1 MKVIKLT
8 TLVLIAGLTWAA
20 TAVHAFEL
28 AALSRESGETDEV
41 VTVTIQFAPPFGAGT
56 TIEVIFLQRVGG
68 VLTEVDRRA
77 ALGFT
82 PNVSVD
88 AEVPVLPTGD
98 YEITVELDSVVN
110 DPTDPPFREGLPFLI
125 TPPRPFNMTVLGTAL
140 PAWNAAGGAAKN
152 VEFGDIENDGD
163 LDIYSFNS
171 LNGEF
176 IDRMAIN
183 QGGAQG
189 GVFGEY
195 LLGTGLPPIPAGD
208 AGDDFRAEFRRTYD
222 GDLVDVDGDG
232 FRDVLRTDRN
242 GLHIFLNQRDGTFVS
257 RPDLLPTNDEILNG
271 TGISGFNGVGGI
283 IDFDGVDTADI
294 DNDGDLD
301 AIVANYLNEA
311 GDGTRGESVLLINQI
326 DEAAGQ
332 FVIANRDGDV
342 WDDISDDMTHGV
354 AFGDVDGDGDPDVFL
369 TNVASGQKNRLLINS
384 GLFTGTFV
392 DETDTRLPLGSVT
405 DRESVDGIFRDF
417 DGDGDQDLYVVDR
430 TSANNLFWNN
440 GTGIFTDLGAPNLP
454 TQPTSGDS
462 TYGLT
467 AVDIDFDGDLDLIEA
482 PGEGGSI
489 TEESRILINRG
500 GDDGNLRFTARTDAY
515 LPAPAHRLTIDTGDI
530 DFDLDLDLIAGGFDS
545 NDLVLYENDL
555 FDSMAEDADIVIM
568 IDHTGSMVT
577 SSHNYLEPVKNI
589 AKAILA
595 RKRAD
600 DRIGIVLFNYRGSET
615 NQAAADAPSE
625 DFLKA
630 ETIVT
635 LEESE
640 SMTPAALDA
649 VISAI
654 DEGPCPPGRCTAIG
668 QGLRQGLAEIRP
680 NLNPERVK
688 VLVLLTDG
696 AQNML
701 PTPETVVGELVGGF
715 PGNVRVYAIALGT
728 DTDNQALTD
737 LASLGSGFH
746 LDVDALNMAEI
757 FEDIESD
764 STEKQ
769 ILTSRPTVE
778 GGKPIGIGG
787 FKDGRRINFDDLKL
801 GTVVHEQYAKLGV
814 RVGHDS
820 VWNTP
825 RIVQDPFD
833 DSSGDSDRALQ
844 SALDREAIQK
854 KLGGELDPKQLK
866 ILVSPLTFRFIELQK
881 RVGLTAK
888 LEQGGQTTATL
899 RLFDPHGALLGSV
912 SQVIAMGNEAFLGFE
927 SAAGTIAKA
936 QLHYS
941 GADHAELV
949 DDLRFEPA
957 HDSNSE
963 PGRTFFVGA
972 EDKQIRVGL
981 TWQEASANPE
991 LTLIE
996 PSGSVISGA
1005 NPKVRE
1011 ESGSVFHI
1019 YDIKGPEVG
1028 HWTAKITGAG
1038 SELAVLSVLSSS
1050 GLKLG
1055 LDPDRHRWGPSQP
1068 MTLTASLGSLV
1079 SGVLKPVANAEFA
1092 VTVERPDGLLSSSG
1106 VSVNPQPNGI
1116 YRITLSDTAL
1126 AGTYNVRVTATIDA
1140 GTEHE
1145 QSRSR
1150 RASLVSSRQLPS
1162 DACDERSKID
1172 ANPGRVAADGS
1183 AKVTV
1188 TATLLDCS
1196 GRPWL
1201 GDGKANGTKVT
1212 FWANGGR
1219 LTGAVQST
1227 GPGVY
1232 TQTLVAHDRP
1242 TVIEI
1247 HPVVGVRKLDIS
1259 TTVEIV
1265 AGPVDPKRS
1274 RLHLASSPGFIHA
1287 DGHMEG
1293 AVLVIPVDVSGN
1305 RLGQGHDVKCE
1316 WIGRE
1321 FSTWLGG
1328 VDSGVDGVYARPFV
1342 ARNDS
1347 GASAAYC
1354 TVDGVVIDD
1363 VLIVNFFKPSDEVS
1377 DLDGDDIVSWND
1389 NCPFEANPDQ
1399 ADADGD
1405 RIGDVCE
1412 VEVPS
1417 AGPGEDPNDGRDHPL
1432 WWLLLPLLL
1441 ICFIV
1446 IFVYWR
1452 KRYS

>member
-1 MKVIKLT
+1 MKIVKLISSVVIVGI
-8 TLVLIAGLTWAA
+8 TLAV
-20 TAVHAFEL
+20 TAVNAFEL
-28 AALSRESGETDEV
+28 AALSRESGESNEI
-41 VTVTIQFAPPFGAGT
+41 VTVTVQFAPPFGAGT
-56 TIEVIFLQRVGG
+56 TIEVIFLERVGG

-88 AEVPVLPTGD
+88 AEVPILPTGD

-125 TPPRPFNMTVLGTAL
+125 TPPRPFNLTVLDTL
-140 PAWNAAGGAAKN
+140 PLWNAAGGAAKN
-152 VEFGDIENDGD
+152 VEFGDVENDGD

-195 LLGTGLPPIPAGD
+195 VLGVGLPPIPAGG
-208 AGDDFRAEFRRTYD
+208 AGDDFNDEFRRTYD
-222 GDLVDVDGDG
+222 GDLVDVNGDG

-242 GLHIFLNQRDGTFVS
+242 GLHIFLNQRDGTFVNS
-257 RPDLLPTNDEILNG
+257 PSLLPSNDEILNG

-311 GDGTRGESVLLINQI
+311 GDGTRGESVLLINKI
-326 DEAAGQ
+326 NEAAGQ

-384 GLFTGTFV
+384 GLFTGNFV
-392 DETDTRLPLGSVT
+392 DETDSRLPLGSVT
-405 DRESVDGIFRDF
+405 NRESVDGIFRDF
-417 DGDGDQDLYVVDR
+417 DGDGDQDLHVVDR
-430 TSANNLFWNN
+430 SSANNLFWNN
-440 GTGIFTDLGAPNLP
+440 GSGIFTDLGAPNLP
-454 TQPTSGDS
+454 TQPTTGDS

-482 PGEGGSI
+482 PGEGGSLP
-489 TEESRILINRG
+489 EESRILINRG
-500 GDDGNLRFTARTDAY
+500 GKDANLRFTARTDAY
-515 LPAPAHRLTIDTGDI
+515 LPAPTHRLTIDTGDI
-530 DFDLDLDLIAGGFDS
+530 DFDLDLDLIAGGFDA
-545 NDLVLYENDL
+545 NELVLYENDL

-568 IDHTGSMVT
+568 IDHTGSMIT

-600 DRIGIVLFNYRGSET
+600 DRISIVLFNYRGSES

-640 SMTPAALDA
+640 SMTSTELDTI
-649 VISAI
+649 ISAI

-668 QGLRQGLAEIRP
+668 QGLRQGLAEIKP
-680 NLNPERVK
+680 NLNAERVK
-688 VLVLLTDG
+688 ILVLLTDG

-701 PTPETVVGELVGGF
+701 PTPETVIGELVGGF

-746 LDVDALNMAEI
+746 LDVDALDMAEI

-764 STEKQ
+764 ATEKQ
-769 ILTSRPTVE
+769 ILISQPTTE
-778 GGKPIGIGG
+778 GGTPITSNG
-787 FKDGRRINFDDLKL
+787 FTNARKIDFDDLEL
-801 GTVVHEQYAKLGV
+801 GTLVNEQYAELGV
-814 RVGHDS
+814 RVGHN
-820 VWNTP
+820 VWTTP
-825 RIVQDPFD
+825 RIVPDSFD
-833 DSSGDSDRALQ
+833 DPNGESDRALQ
-844 SALDREAIQK
+844 SVSDREAIQK
-854 KLGGELDPKQLK
+854 KLGGKLDSKQLK
-866 ILVSPLTFRFIELQK
+866 ILVSPLTFRFVELQK

-888 LEQGGQTTATL
+888 LDQSGRTTATL
-899 RLFDPHGALLGSV
+899 RLFDPYGTLLGSV
-912 SQVIAMGNEAFLGFE
+912 SQVIATGDEAFLGFE
-927 SAAGTIAKA
+927 SAAGTIARA
-936 QLHYS
+936 QLQYS
-941 GADHAELV
+941 GTDHAELV
-949 DDLRFEPA
+949 DDLLFEPA
-957 HDSNSE
+957 RESNSE

-981 TWQEASANPE
+981 TWQNASANPN

-996 PSGSVISGA
+996 PSGSVISNA
-1005 NPKVRE
+1005 SPKVRE
-1011 ESGSVFHI
+1011 EAGSVFHI

-1028 HWTAKITGAG
+1028 HWTAKITGTG
-1038 SELAVLSVLSSS
+1038 NELAVLSVLSSS

-1055 LDPDRHRWGPSQP
+1055 LDPDRHRWVPNQP
-1068 MTLTASLGSLV
+1068 MTLTASLGSIV

-1092 VTVERPDGLLSSSG
+1092 VSVERPDGLLSSNG
-1106 VSVNPQPNGI
+1106 VNVNSQPNGL

-1126 AGTYNVRVTATIDA
+1126 AGTYNVRVTAIIDA

-1150 RASLVSSRQLPS
+1150 RASLVSSRQLPT
-1162 DACDERSKID
+1162 DACDERSKIK
-1172 ANPGRVAADGS
+1172 ANPGRVVADGS
-1183 AKVTV
+1183 TVVTV
-1188 TATLLDCS
+1188 TATLVDCI
-1196 GRPWL
+1196 GKPWR
-1201 GDGKANGTKVT
+1201 GDGKDNGTIVT
-1212 FWANGGR
+1212 FWASGGH
-1219 LTGAVQST
+1219 LSGTVQST
-1227 GPGVY
+1227 YPGVY
-1232 TQTLVAHDRP
+1232 TQTLVAPRSP
-1242 TVIEI
+1242 MVIEI
-1247 HPVVGVRKLDIS
+1247 HPVVGARKLDTF
-1259 TTVEIV
+1259 TTVKAV
-1265 AGPVDPKRS
+1265 VGPVDPKRS

-1293 AVLVIPVDVSGN
+1293 AVLVIPVDISGN

-1316 WIGRE
+1316 WIDRE
-1321 FSTWLGG
+1321 LSTWLGD
-1328 VDSGVDGVYARPFV
+1328 VESGVDGVYARPFV
-1342 ARNDS
+1342 AKNDR
-1347 GASAAYC
+1347 GAAAAYC
-1354 TVDGVVIDD
+1354 TVDGVVIDEA
-1363 VLIVNFFKPSDEVS
+1363 LIVNFFKPNDEVS

-1389 NCPFEANPDQ
+1389 NCPFVANPEQ

-1412 VEVPS
+1412 VEVPRLS
-1417 AGPGEDPNDGRDHPL
+1417 PGEGPSDGNDHLL
-1432 WWLLLPLLL
+1432 WWFILVLLL
-1441 ICFIV
+1441 ISFV
-1446 IFVYWR
+1446 VTFVYRR
-1452 KRYS
+1452 KQR